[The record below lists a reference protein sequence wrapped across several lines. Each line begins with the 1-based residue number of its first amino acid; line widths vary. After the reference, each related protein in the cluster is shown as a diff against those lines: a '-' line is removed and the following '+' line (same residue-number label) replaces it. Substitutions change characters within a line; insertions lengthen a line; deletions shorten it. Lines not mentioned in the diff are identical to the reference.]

1 MFGCVT
7 SFVVFVE
14 VKKSKRLWLVDEEGD
29 FRTKKHK
36 KEAVF
41 CLVFRFVVFVFEM
54 KEL

>member
-1 MFGCVT
+1 M
-7 SFVVFVE
+7 SFVVLVE
-14 VKKSKRLWLVDEEGD
+14 AFKNKCLWLVDEEGD
-29 FRTKKHK
+29 FRTKKYK